1 VPTAWQFFIKP
12 PISKLPD
19 SLSAPAGGPCAT
31 ANPSLPTIHQPT
43 TNMKLLHV
51 TGLVA
56 ITCGLLASCYP
67 YKENPRKKKPR
78 KPQTEQ
84 TTLTAEE
91 KAKQEQAAAA
101 KKAEEEA
108 KKKAEE
114 AKQQAGNVIPNPAP
128 NPGQPKPAPNL
139 GEATQGAPENIS
151 PPPQP
156 KPRSE
161 YVYANKVPGR
171 EGFVF
176 SPYNNKVIDV
186 RGYTSGQ
193 LVMDPTYPPSEKK
206 YFRVP

>member
-1 VPTAWQFFIKP
+1 
-12 PISKLPD
+12 
-19 SLSAPAGGPCAT
+19 
-31 ANPSLPTIHQPT
+31 
-43 TNMKLLHV
+43 MKLLHV

-56 ITCGLLASCYP
+56 ISCGLLASCYP
-67 YKENPRKKKPR
+67 YNETPRKKKPR

-84 TTLTAEE
+84 TSQSAEE
-91 KAKQEQAAAA
+91 KAKQEADAAA

-114 AKQQAGNVIPNPAP
+114 AKQQAGNAIPNPPP
-128 NPGQPKPAPNL
+128 NPGQGQIQSNPGGQP
-139 GEATQGAPENIS
+139 QGAQEHATTQ
-151 PPPQP
+151 PPQP
-156 KPRSE
+156 KPRNE

-171 EGFVF
+171 DGFVF